1 MNTPANVKIE
11 VQQMTSV
18 LGGTQVAGSNNVI
31 DLARNELR
39 ECKIGML
46 VKPKV
51 VVQDPKANR
60 R

>member
-1 MNTPANVKIE
+1 
-11 VQQMTSV
+11 MTSV
-18 LGGTQVAGSNNVI
+18 LGRTQVAGSNNVI